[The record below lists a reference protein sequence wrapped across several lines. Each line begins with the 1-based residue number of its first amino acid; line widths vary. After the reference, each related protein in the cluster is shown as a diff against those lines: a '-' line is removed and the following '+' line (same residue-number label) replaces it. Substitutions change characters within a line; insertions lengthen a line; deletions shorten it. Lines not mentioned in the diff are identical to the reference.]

1 MKIPDLSD
9 REAYE
14 LKVALKLL
22 RYGVMSGEMDT
33 YQPENVDLI
42 QNSSIKERVKAIN
55 SLLEKLFHGRLSS

>member
-1 MKIPDLSD
+1 MTIPDLSD

-42 QNSSIKERVKAIN
+42 QNSNIKERVKAIN